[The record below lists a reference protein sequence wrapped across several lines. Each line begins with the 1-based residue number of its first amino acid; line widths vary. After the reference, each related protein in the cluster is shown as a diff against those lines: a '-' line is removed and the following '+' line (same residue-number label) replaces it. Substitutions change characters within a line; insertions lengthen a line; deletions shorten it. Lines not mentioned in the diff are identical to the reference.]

1 MVVDHNVAAVGSQVG
16 PRAHIFGD
24 VGFWQQQVDDL
35 VTGIGALS
43 GRDAP
48 LDGPSP
54 TLDTPSPD
62 PTLEPYPPPSYY
74 PTIPNPDGTAPEVPQ
89 YPPYIPE
96 QDMNL
101 TSGMPRSTLDRI
113 HDDGGVVIKEPGEL
127 GPPVYPMG
135 PRYTESPPGSG
146 VWVEDHR
153 PLPPGSV
160 LPASWSGKG
169 AEVADDAEASLEQTR
184 AALSEADRGL
194 YANLNDAHT
203 AATQSRADLQRIHQE
218 IRTGIAALQ
227 PSLGTPAGRQQLAD
241 FLERKASEAK
251 QVADAA
257 QQTSSRIAA
266 TLQTVG
272 HQFESAAG
280 PWRPWGD
287 DDTGPVDGWG
297 TPIAELPG
305 YGDSDGADGG
315 GTGGLAPI

>member
-1 MVVDHNVAAVGSQVG
+1 MGAVSSQAGADRHIVVA
-16 PRAHIFGD
+16 

-35 VTGIGALS
+35 LTGIGGLS
-43 GRDAP
+43 GLDAP
-48 LDGPSP
+48 LNGPTPSV
-54 TLDTPSPD
+54 DTPAPE
-62 PTLEPYPPPSYY
+62 PTLEPYPYPSYY
-74 PTIPNPDGTAPEVPQ
+74 PQLPNPDGTAPQVPQ

-101 TSGMPRSTLDRI
+101 TSGMPRSTLDNL
-113 HDDGGVVIKEPGEL
+113 HGDQGVMIKEPGEL

-146 VWVEDHR
+146 VWVVDHR

-169 AEVADDAEASLEQTR
+169 ADSADDADASLQQSR

-203 AATQSRADLQRIHQE
+203 AAAQSRAHLQRIHQE
-218 IRTGIAALQ
+218 IRAGIGALQ
-227 PSLGTPAGRQQLAD
+227 PSLATPAGRQQLAD
-241 FLERKASEAK
+241 FLETKASEAK

-266 TLQTVG
+266 SLQTVG
-272 HQFESAAG
+272 HQFETAAG

-287 DDTGPVDGWG
+287 DDTGPVDEWG
-297 TPIAELPG
+297 APIAELRQ
-305 YGDSDGADGG
+305 D
-315 GTGGLAPI
+315 